1 MHFAVKNYSS
11 AIIYGFDPGRFAL
24 SAMRFAVCWSAV
36 KFLLLVVAARKS
48 SLSPYMGM
56 QRGWGRRVS
65 LSESSVL
72 STRYSV
78 LIC

>member
-48 SLSPYMGM
+48 SLSPFLGR
-56 QRGWGRRVS
+56 QRVGEKGVPFR
-65 LSESSVL
+65 EL
-72 STRYSV
+72 STQHS
-78 LIC
+78 